1 MDRVCKKGK
10 ESGCIQVNAIN
21 NLKVSAE
28 SLRPRKNG
36 SSGFQP
42 RNETRREW
50 MYVYVSPTEH
60 STIRARYTATSNNT
74 LKSNI
79 LLPLSLRLI
88 TCLQPQSP
96 SFAPPRS
103 KAKPH
108 LASSPNVRSSA
119 TPARPTSRTP
129 AQLVSFRNFAH
140 VQTHNHALTHHHR
153 HLTTRSFDRAALTAL
168 HPRAIIA
175 IRLDP

>member
-1 MDRVCKKGK
+1 M
-10 ESGCIQVNAIN
+10 A
-21 NLKVSAE
+21 AAA
-28 SLRPRKNG
+28 
-36 SSGFQP
+36 SSH
-42 RNETRREW
+42 ETRLEGNGWTCVFRRL
-50 MYVYVSPTEH
+50 SIPPFKPDTLQ
-60 STIRARYTATSNNT
+60 RA
-74 LKSNI
+74 KSHLFHL
-79 LLPLSLRLI
+79 LLPLSPHLI
-88 TCLQPQSP
+88 TCLRPQSP

-140 VQTHNHALTHHHR
+140 GQTHNHTLTHHHR

-168 HPRAIIA
+168 HLRAIIA
-175 IRLDP
+175 ICLDP

>member
-50 MYVYVSPTEH
+50 MYVCVSPTEH
-60 STIRARYTATSNNT
+60 STIRA
-74 LKSNI
+74 
-79 LLPLSLRLI
+79 
-88 TCLQPQSP
+88 
-96 SFAPPRS
+96 
-103 KAKPH
+103 
-108 LASSPNVRSSA
+108 
-119 TPARPTSRTP
+119 
-129 AQLVSFRNFAH
+129 
-140 VQTHNHALTHHHR
+140 
-153 HLTTRSFDRAALTAL
+153 
-168 HPRAIIA
+168 
-175 IRLDP
+175 

>member
-50 MYVYVSPTEH
+50 LGCVMFRRLSIPPFEPEP
-60 STIRARYTATSNNT
+60 ATNQNT
-74 LKSNI
+74 SRSHLSCR
-79 LLPLSLRLI
+79 LSLQLI
-88 TCLQPQSP
+88 TCSQPQSR

-168 HPRAIIA
+168 HPRGIIA